1 MGFEYMNIPV
11 EEGKEYDVMIQAI
24 GGKGDGIARVQGF
37 VVFVPNV
44 QKGDYVKI
52 RIKKVLEKA
61 SFGEVVQKLEKPPQ
75 RKSKF
80 TEVRMDSYERKETV
94 PDKVYEDSED
104 FGEEIV
110 DEDDF

>member
-1 MGFEYMNIPV
+1 MNIPV
-11 EEGKEYDVMIQAI
+11 EEGKEYEVVIQAI

-44 QKGDYVKI
+44 AKGDFVKI

-61 SFGEVVQKLEKPPQ
+61 SFGEVVEKLEKPP
-75 RKSKF
+75 RTKAKF
-80 TEVRMDSYERKETV
+80 AVENVQEAQERYV
-94 PDKVYEDSED
+94 PPEKHYDDSED
-104 FGEEIV
+104 FGADIE

>member
-1 MGFEYMNIPV
+1 MNVPV
-11 EEGKEYDVMIQAI
+11 EEGKEYDVSIQAI

-44 QKGDYVKI
+44 SKGDYVRI
-52 RIKKVLEKA
+52 RVKKVLEKA
-61 SFGEVVQKLEKPPQ
+61 SFGEVVKKLEKPPR

-80 TEVRMDSYERKETV
+80 TEVRMDQVHREERV
-94 PDKVYEDSED
+94 PEKHYEDSED
-104 FGEEIV
+104 FGEDIE

>member
-1 MGFEYMNIPV
+1 MNVPV
-11 EEGKEYDVMIQAI
+11 EEGKEYEVSIQAI

-44 QKGDYVKI
+44 AKGDYV
-52 RIKKVLEKA
+52 RIKVTKVLEKA
-61 SFGEVVQKLEKPPQ
+61 SFGQVVEKLEKPAG

-80 TEVRMDSYERKETV
+80 EEVRVDSYKEKPTIL
-94 PDKVYEDSED
+94 DKKYEDSED
-104 FGEEIV
+104 FGEEIT